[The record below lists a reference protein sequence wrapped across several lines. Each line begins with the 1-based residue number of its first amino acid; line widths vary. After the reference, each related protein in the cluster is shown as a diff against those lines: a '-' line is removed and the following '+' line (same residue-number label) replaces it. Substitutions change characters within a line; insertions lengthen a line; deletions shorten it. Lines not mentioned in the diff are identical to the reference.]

1 MRKRKVG
8 RDKQL
13 FQSICRKG
21 TKYSFTGHTALHW
34 ASAKGHLECVSWLLA
49 EGRRVGLELVT
60 CTNHSDATPLHSAAS
75 NGRAEA
81 AMLLLN
87 AGADPDVKDD
97 CDESPLE
104 VRPRSA
110 PARPLRSALLPASFL
125 PSHRQFLCLP
135 SAAVQLDGR
144 LACVC
149 I

>member
-1 MRKRKVG
+1 MRKVG

-13 FQSICRKG
+13 FLSIRRKG

-49 EGRRVGLELVT
+49 EGRKVGLELVT

-104 VRPRSA
+104 VRLRPRSA
-110 PARPLRSALLPASFL
+110 PARPPCFLPAF
-125 PSHRQFLCLP
+125 CLHTGSS
-135 SAAVQLDGR
+135 SAYLALRCSWRR

-149 I
+149 V